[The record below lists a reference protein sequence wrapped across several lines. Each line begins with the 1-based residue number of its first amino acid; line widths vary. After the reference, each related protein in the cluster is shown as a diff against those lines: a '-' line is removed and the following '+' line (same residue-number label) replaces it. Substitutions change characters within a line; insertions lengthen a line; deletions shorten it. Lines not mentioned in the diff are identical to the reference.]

1 MVRAGVDER
10 IRRSLS
16 LLGLEASG
24 YHLSW
29 TIGEMCR
36 WWCRKKR
43 IAYEVLRE
51 YGLES
56 CVGGD
61 TKTGTEFTSQ
71 VPLYSG
77 FFQYW
82 GALIFLKFTFMSNF
96 SHFINNFFHRFNQRE
111 IKKRRRGSS
120 CPSPLILYLLNKN
133 KSRCKEKEPDGQW
146 GVGTDKIL
154 TAPVRA
160 DHVRTQSTCIRI

>member
-96 SHFINNFFHRFNQRE
+96 SHFINIFFIVLIKEKLKKEEEAPLVRLLWFF
-111 IKKRRRGSS
+111 ISSIKIKVGAKKRSQMGSG
-120 CPSPLILYLLNKN
+120 
-133 KSRCKEKEPDGQW
+133 EW
-146 GVGTDKIL
+146 AL
-154 TAPVRA
+154 TKF
-160 DHVRTQSTCIRI
+160 